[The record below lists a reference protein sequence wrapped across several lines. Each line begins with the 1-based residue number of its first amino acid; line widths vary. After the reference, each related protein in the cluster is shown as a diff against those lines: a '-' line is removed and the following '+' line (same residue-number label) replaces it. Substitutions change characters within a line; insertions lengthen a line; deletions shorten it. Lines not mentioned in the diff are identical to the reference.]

1 MGEMSAC
8 VVWRQTLYK
17 FRSRVKYC
25 EMLPNI
31 TSSHSLLCKHS
42 LLLFYLVLCNQLL
55 LNWTKTYQE
64 AKPPECLRR
73 KSRNLPIG
81 QLFFHYQFIMQYILE
96 RVYIKLRRSKNH
108 KNLKVLIHLIKF
120 IIFINFGFTDICTS
134 LNNKLLYDLFI
145 CSKRIVCG
153 FFLGGGG
160 SGGVFWRGGVLS

>member
-42 LLLFYLVLCNQLL
+42 LLLFYLALCNQLL
-55 LNWTKTYQE
+55 HNWTKTYQE
-64 AKPPECLRR
+64 ANHLHVLDENQEIYL
-73 KSRNLPIG
+73 G
-81 QLFFHYQFIMQYILE
+81 QFIFTVSLS
-96 RVYIKLRRSKNH
+96 VYYNYRKLRISENH

-120 IIFINFGFTDICTS
+120 IIFINFWFI
-134 LNNKLLYDLFI
+134 KI
-145 CSKRIVCG
+145 CSSWII
-153 FFLGGGG
+153 
-160 SGGVFWRGGVLS
+160 S

>member
-81 QLFFHYQFIMQYILE
+81 QFFSLSVYHAFILE
-96 RVYIKLRRSKNH
+96 RDYIKLRRSKNH

-153 FFLGGGG
+153 FFFGGGVLGGFFGG
-160 SGGVFWRGGVLS
+160 GGVLS